1 MAESST
7 PKKFFRFIKFTPTT
21 KKTLCVICG
30 NRIEKSD
37 YRRKLFHGSI
47 KSEYCILIE
56 KYLEINI
63 TEETHADTACRK
75 CVRELQKIDSVFTT
89 FKSSYQ
95 NTLAKLRETHG
106 HNSVSFKR
114 QFSED
119 GSATVN
125 SRKSLFPRDEGK
137 EEDPEFNIDTET
149 DTELKVIICRGLKN
163 EIRCMSAKH
172 FPILDALTSGDMPT
186 VGLLISKIPD
196 LQDVFQETVFDTIKG
211 EIKTLALRE
220 NNSILRKHDKIKSLT
235 FARVIDEWRQKAPT
249 FLKSLEAAVA
259 NPAHQFNKYKK
270 GEALI
275 PGIVTA
281 GCKLLTLYSKDL
293 NAFQHFNSY
302 ILWKGGCKKSA
313 FSRLNATY
321 DCLSYQS
328 TLSLADKLGNDWDKD
343 LVAMQ
348 ELVTTETSHELVLL
362 QNIQMIK
369 ESIDLVNGDADTMVQ
384 RILEL
389 SNAENDLHQYRDLMH
404 PGFYFVGD
412 NVDMRTKVR
421 NMTIYNQHKDHHMY
435 QICAYENRISGN
447 HLDNTVAKGDANTVP
462 FTTFIPSQLE
472 LDSIA
477 SDFTFLV
484 AKIWSQHIPHFN
496 IFAPVLPEYIEHQYM
511 KEMKQKTARIN
522 MGVLMKSEQYNE
534 DMTDICEFMHKYVPG
549 HNETDDWT
557 KQPQKVLS
565 GGDYLTFERHKQA
578 QSSKRNGRTPT
589 KRLEGLVPKMEEF
602 HNQGELLKLQFQVIW
617 KLLYS
622 TSSARDQGT
631 LYAARN
637 TINARNVTQDPADDF
652 YAASDLVEKVTTA
665 YIITGGLTHFEM
677 ESIDSLPCKNV
688 YEGAV
693 GNTNEMKEY
702 IFEIIEREL

>member
-1 MAESST
+1 MQ
-7 PKKFFRFIKFTPTT
+7 
-21 KKTLCVICG
+21 
-30 NRIEKSD
+30 N
-37 YRRKLFHGSI
+37 
-47 KSEYCILIE
+47 LIG
-56 KYLEINI
+56 IM
-63 TEETHADTACRK
+63 
-75 CVRELQKIDSVFTT
+75 
-89 FKSSYQ
+89 
-95 NTLAKLRETHG
+95 
-106 HNSVSFKR
+106 
-114 QFSED
+114 
-119 GSATVN
+119 
-125 SRKSLFPRDEGK
+125 SRKTGDSQDMSRRQVAEPINRVETNSNVENK
-137 EEDPEFNIDTET
+137 QERNIAH
-149 DTELKVIICRGLKN
+149 N
-163 EIRCMSAKH
+163 
-172 FPILDALTSGDMPT
+172 
-186 VGLLISKIPD
+186 

-220 NNSILRKHDKIKSLT
+220 NNSILRNHDKIKSLT

-249 FLKSLEAAVA
+249 FLKSLEGSVA
-259 NPAHQFNKYKK
+259 NPAHQFKKYKK

-275 PGIVTA
+275 PSIVTA
-281 GCKLLTLYSKDL
+281 DCKLLTLYSKDL

-313 FSRLNATY
+313 FSRLNARN
-321 DCLSYQS
+321 DCLRYQS

-348 ELVTTETSHELVLL
+348 ELVTTETSNELVLL

-404 PGFYFVGD
+404 PVFYFVGD

-511 KEMKQKTARIN
+511 KEMKQKTTR
-522 MGVLMKSEQYNE
+522 VS
-534 DMTDICEFMHKYVPG
+534 
-549 HNETDDWT
+549 
-557 KQPQKVLS
+557 
-565 GGDYLTFERHKQA
+565 
-578 QSSKRNGRTPT
+578 
-589 KRLEGLVPKMEEF
+589 
-602 HNQGELLKLQFQVIW
+602 
-617 KLLYS
+617 
-622 TSSARDQGT
+622 
-631 LYAARN
+631 
-637 TINARNVTQDPADDF
+637 
-652 YAASDLVEKVTTA
+652 
-665 YIITGGLTHFEM
+665 
-677 ESIDSLPCKNV
+677 
-688 YEGAV
+688 
-693 GNTNEMKEY
+693 
-702 IFEIIEREL
+702 